1 MPIGYDRRMDLR
13 HLRYFVAVAETENVS
28 KAAAALRLSQPA
40 LSRQIHDLEA
50 ELKVALFE
58 RTGRNLRLTGAGED
72 LLAYGRRVLDQA
84 GAFRERARAI
94 GGGQAGVLRVGATP
108 QTLQRLF
115 PAIIQRFRRIMP
127 AVELRLTEGD
137 ANALVEALR
146 RGDLHLAFTGY
157 QPEFGAACVP
167 AGAVPMLVIG
177 DGRQR
182 VRGRMSRST
191 IEIGA
196 LEDVPLLLLHSGY
209 GSRTLF
215 DAACRVARI
224 RTNVFLESNAPDTLL
239 ALVQAGCGLA
249 VLPGTVLLPREG
261 FTVRRLVQDGK
272 AVEMPVVVHWNPR
285 HFLPPYA
292 ESFAAELAQHA
303 RREFSRTN
311 R

>member
-1 MPIGYDRRMDLR
+1 MELR

-28 KAAAALRLSQPA
+28 KAAVALHLSQPA

-94 GGGQAGVLRVGATP
+94 GGGKAGVLRVGATP

-115 PAIIQRFRRIMP
+115 PTIIQRYRRIMP

-137 ANALVEALR
+137 ADTLVEALR

-157 QPEFGAACVP
+157 QPEFGAACAP
-167 AGAVPMLVIG
+167 AGTVPMLVIG

-182 VRGRMSRST
+182 VRVRTTRAV
-191 IEIGA
+191 IEIGE
-196 LEDVPLLLLHSGY
+196 LEDLPLLLLHSGY

-224 RTNVFLESNAPDTLL
+224 RTSVFLESNAPDTLL
-239 ALVQAGCGLA
+239 ALVKAGCGLA
-249 VLPGTVLLPREG
+249 VLPGTVSLPRDG
-261 FTVRRLVQDGK
+261 FTVRKLVQDGK

-292 ESFAAELAQHA
+292 ERFAADLAQHA

>member
-1 MPIGYDRRMDLR
+1 MPVRYSERMELR

-28 KAAAALRLSQPA
+28 KAAVALHLSQPA

-115 PAIIQRFRRIMP
+115 PAIIERFRCIMP
-127 AVELRLTEGD
+127 AVELRLTEGNAD
-137 ANALVEALR
+137 ALVEALR

-167 AGAVPMLVIG
+167 AGAVPMLIID

-182 VRGRMSRST
+182 VRGRRGT
-191 IEIGA
+191 IEIGE
-196 LEDVPLLLLHSGY
+196 LEDVPLLLLHSGF

-224 RTNVFLESNAPDTLL
+224 RTSVFLESNAPDTLL
-239 ALVQAGCGLA
+239 ALVKAGCGLA
-249 VLPGTVLLPREG
+249 VLPGSVSLPRDG
-261 FTVRRLVQDGK
+261 FTVRKLLQDGK
-272 AVEMPVVVHWNPR
+272 PLLMPVVVHWNPR

-292 ESFAAELAQHA
+292 ERFATMLADHA
-303 RREFSRTN
+303 RREYSGR

>member
-1 MPIGYDRRMDLR
+1 MELR

-28 KAAAALRLSQPA
+28 KAAVALRLSQPA

-58 RTGRNLRLTGAGED
+58 RSGRNLRLTGAGED

-94 GGGQAGVLRVGATP
+94 GGGAAGVLRVGATP

-167 AGAVPMLVIG
+167 AGSVPMLVIG

-182 VRGRMSRST
+182 KRAHATKGAMRGT
-191 IEIGA
+191 IDIDE

-224 RTNVFLESNAPDTLL
+224 RISIFLESNAPDTLL
-239 ALVQAGCGLA
+239 ALVKAGCGVA
-249 VLPGTVLLPREG
+249 VLPGTVALPRDG
-261 FTVRRLVQDGK
+261 FTVRTLVQDGR

-292 ESFAAELAQHA
+292 ERFAAELAQQA
-303 RREFSRTN
+303 RREFTR
-311 R
+311 

>member
-1 MPIGYDRRMDLR
+1 MPVRYSERMELR

-28 KAAAALRLSQPA
+28 KAAVALHLSQPA

-146 RGDLHLAFTGY
+146 HGDLHLAFTGY

-182 VRGRMSRST
+182 VGGRRGT
-191 IEIGA
+191 IEIGE

-224 RTNVFLESNAPDTLL
+224 RTSVFLESNAPDTLL
-239 ALVQAGCGLA
+239 ALVKAGCGLA
-249 VLPGTVLLPREG
+249 VLPGTVSLPRDG
-261 FTVRRLVQDGK
+261 FRVRRLVQGGK
-272 AVEMPVVVHWNPR
+272 PVEMPVVVHWNPR

-292 ESFAAELAQHA
+292 ERFAAELAQHA
-303 RREFSRTN
+303 RSEFSRTN

>member
-1 MPIGYDRRMDLR
+1 
-13 HLRYFVAVAETENVS
+13 
-28 KAAAALRLSQPA
+28 
-40 LSRQIHDLEA
+40 
-50 ELKVALFE
+50 
-58 RTGRNLRLTGAGED
+58 
-72 LLAYGRRVLDQA
+72 
-84 GAFRERARAI
+84 
-94 GGGQAGVLRVGATP
+94 
-108 QTLQRLF
+108 
-115 PAIIQRFRRIMP
+115 MP

-137 ANALVEALR
+137 ADALVEALR

-157 QPEFGAACVP
+157 QPEFGTACVP

-177 DGRQR
+177 DTRRR
-182 VRGRMSRST
+182 VRGRTTRGT

-224 RTNVFLESNAPDTLL
+224 RINVFLESNAPDTLL
-239 ALVQAGCGLA
+239 ALVKAGCGLA
-249 VLPGTVLLPREG
+249 VLPGTVSLPSDG
-261 FTVRRLVQDGK
+261 FTVRKLVQGGK
-272 AVEMPVVVHWNPR
+272 PVEMPVVVHWNPR

-292 ESFAAELAQHA
+292 ERFAAELAQHA

>member
-1 MPIGYDRRMDLR
+1 MELR
-13 HLRYFVAVAETENVS
+13 HLRYFVAVAETENIS
-28 KAAAALRLSQPA
+28 KAAATLRLSQPA

-58 RTGRNLRLTGAGED
+58 RTGRNVRLTGAGED

-94 GGGQAGVLRVGATP
+94 DGGHAGVLRVGATP

-137 ANALVEALR
+137 ADALVEALR

-157 QPEFGAACVP
+157 QPEFGAAACVP

-177 DGRQR
+177 DGRQQR
-182 VRGRMSRST
+182 RRKAVLGKTRGT
-191 IEIGA
+191 VDIGE

-224 RTNVFLESNAPDTLL
+224 RTSVFLESNAPDTLL
-239 ALVQAGCGLA
+239 ALVKAGCGLA
-249 VLPGTVLLPREG
+249 VLPGTVSLPRDG
-261 FTVRRLVQDGK
+261 FTMRKLVQDGK
-272 AVEMPVVVHWNPR
+272 PLQMPVVVHWNPR

-292 ESFAAELAQHA
+292 ERFATMLADHA
-303 RREFSRTN
+303 RREYSR
-311 R
+311 RR